1 MSAVREAA
9 AEAALNSL
17 GLTVAA
23 ARLDTIAQVAA
34 AGNWSYSHFAGVLL
48 ETELAERKRKR
59 VALNLQFANFPAI
72 KRLEDFDYTAQ
83 PSLDRRL
90 VEELATGRYLA
101 EGRNVM
107 FLGPPG
113 VGKTHIAIALGVA
126 VAEAGNR
133 VYFTTAMDLAR
144 KLTRAVDA
152 NRLHRELNALQQP
165 KLLIIDEVG
174 YLPFDA
180 VQASL
185 FFQVICRRY

>member
-9 AEAALNSL
+9 AEAVLNSL

-83 PSLDRRL
+83 PSHDRRL

-113 VGKTHIAIALGVA
+113 VGKTHIAIALGLLTCLGD
-126 VAEAGNR
+126 EA
-133 VYFTTAMDLAR
+133 LAR
-144 KLTRAVDA
+144 RHRLGVDHAAARLAIGRLDQLAIHGRAVDV
-152 NRLHRELNALQQP
+152 RL
-165 KLLIIDEVG
+165 
-174 YLPFDA
+174 
-180 VQASL
+180 
-185 FFQVICRRY
+185 

>member
-107 FLGPPG
+107 FLGPHG

-152 NRLHRELNALQQP
+152 NRLRREFNALQQP

>member
-23 ARLDTIAQVAA
+23 ARLDTIAQMAA
-34 AGNWSYSHFAGVLL
+34 AGNWSYSHFASVLL

-101 EGRNVM
+101 EGRC
-107 FLGPPG
+107 GDG
-113 VGKTHIAIALGVA
+113 
-126 VAEAGNR
+126 
-133 VYFTTAMDLAR
+133 
-144 KLTRAVDA
+144 
-152 NRLHRELNALQQP
+152 
-165 KLLIIDEVG
+165 
-174 YLPFDA
+174 
-180 VQASL
+180 QA
-185 FFQVICRRY
+185 